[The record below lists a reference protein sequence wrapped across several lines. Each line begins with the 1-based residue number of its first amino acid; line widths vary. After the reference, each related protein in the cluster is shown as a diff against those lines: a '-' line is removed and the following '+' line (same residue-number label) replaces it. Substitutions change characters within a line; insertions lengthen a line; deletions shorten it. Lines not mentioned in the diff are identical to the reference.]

1 MPYRLL
7 LADDHTMF
15 RQGLRALLEKLHD
28 FEIVGEAG
36 SGRDAIE
43 LAARLVPHVVLMDIA
58 MPDLNGVE
66 ATRQIR
72 SGETPPKVV
81 ALSMHSDGAVIRRMF
96 QAGASAYLLKDCPF
110 DELSTALRTV
120 VAGRTYMSPAIADT
134 MVRQIAAPDSSPPE
148 LTAREREVLQL
159 LAEGRSTKEVA
170 TQLNL
175 SSKTVDTHRQHIMDK
190 LNIHN
195 IAELTRYAIRE
206 GISFLET

>member
-1 MPYRLL
+1 MPLRLL

-28 FEIVGEAG
+28 FEIVGEAA
-36 SGRDAIE
+36 SGREAID
-43 LAARLVPHVVLMDIA
+43 LATRLMPHVVLMDIA
-58 MPDLNGVE
+58 MPDMNGVE

-72 SGETPPKVV
+72 NSESPPKVV
-81 ALSMHSDGAVIRRMF
+81 ALSMQSDGAVIRRMF

-120 VAGRTYMSPAIADT
+120 VAGRTYVSPAIADT
-134 MVRQIAAPDSSPPE
+134 MVRQIAARDPLPPV
-148 LTAREREVLQL
+148 LTPKEREVLQL
-159 LAEGRSTKEVA
+159 LAEGRSTKEIA
-170 TQLNL
+170 ALL
-175 SSKTVDTHRQHIMDK
+175 SLSAKTVDSHRQHIMDK

-206 GISFLET
+206 GISFLDT